1 MNLITTD
8 YGDIQYSNEDLIL
21 FADGIFGFQ
30 DLTDFLLISLDD
42 GDDDSI
48 LILQSVQ
55 KPEISFAVLNPLLFC
70 PDYSPVLTPEELF
83 SLDVSD
89 SGELSYYVICV
100 VKKEQGESTVNLKAP
115 LAINPQTLKGMQVI
129 LEGSQY
135 GFRQKIGDFLQDSE
149 YFENGS
155 DTDADFATE
164 KR

>member
-8 YGDIQYSNEDLIL
+8 YGDIQYNNEDLIL
-21 FADGIFGFQ
+21 FTDGIFGFP
-30 DLTDFLLISLDD
+30 DLTKYLLICLDD
-42 GDDDSI
+42 SDSSI

-55 KPEISFAVLNPLLFC
+55 KPEISFAVLNPLLLY
-70 PDYSPVLTPEELF
+70 PDYSPSLTPEELF
-83 SLDVSD
+83 SLEVSD

-100 VKKEQGESTVNLKAP
+100 VKKELSESTVNLKAP

-149 YFENGS
+149 SFENRS
-155 DTDADFATE
+155 DTDADTETE

>member
-21 FADGIFGFQ
+21 FTDGIFGFQ
-30 DLTDFLLISLDD
+30 DLTEYLLICLDD
-42 GDDDSI
+42 TDNSM
-48 LILQSVQ
+48 LVLQSVQ

-70 PDYSPVLTPEELF
+70 PDYAPTLTPEELF
-83 SLDVSD
+83 SLEVSD
-89 SGELSYYVICV
+89 SGELSYYSICV
-100 VKKEQGESTVNLKAP
+100 VKKELSESTVNLKAP

-135 GFRQKIGDFLQDSE
+135 GFRQKIGDFLQDSDN
-149 YFENGS
+149 FENRS
-155 DTDADFATE
+155 DTDADTETE